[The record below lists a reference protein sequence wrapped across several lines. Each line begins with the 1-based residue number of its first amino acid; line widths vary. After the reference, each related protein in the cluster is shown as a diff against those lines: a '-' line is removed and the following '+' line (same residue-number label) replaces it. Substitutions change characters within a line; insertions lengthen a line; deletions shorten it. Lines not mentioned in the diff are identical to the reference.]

1 MKKEEKEQ
9 CRKAGEHIEE
19 LLLRVYSYQGSLIR
33 RFRAYDWES
42 GADKEKLSMAGT
54 ALTEVVKKITP
65 MDLRILYY
73 LKSLDGLS
81 TTIFLESLEKRYALQ
96 CDMKNELYD
105 TDKYV
110 DPIKQWK
117 WKRKTKNTEKT

>member
-1 MKKEEKEQ
+1 MKNEEKEQ

-73 LKSLDGLS
+73 LKNSCLQDLKELGNFANKTAIDFLS
-81 TTIFLESLEKRYALQ
+81 ER
-96 CDMKNELYD
+96 KN
-105 TDKYV
+105 
-110 DPIKQWK
+110 Q
-117 WKRKTKNTEKT
+117 